1 MNKAKERKNKMKCNP
16 QKGETIMYTSV
27 GVVVLAGHTR
37 KKTQA
42 SHGTISNT
50 KSAKINFCIDTILE
64 TGIDDIAVVV
74 NEEQWEIGAA
84 LSGYP
89 VCIAVDNG
97 GPDALDMVETGIKAL
112 PGYITGVIVIALDN
126 PPVLAKNYADLV
138 RFHHQVPRCAVL
150 PGDKRQ
156 KSYAALFPAASYPAL
171 SKGLMVDRLTPRE
184 SGQLH
189 AVQ

>member
-1 MNKAKERKNKMKCNP
+1 
-16 QKGETIMYTSV
+16 MYTSV
-27 GVVVLAGHTR
+27 GVVVLASPDL
-37 KKTQA
+37 KKT
-42 SHGTISNT
+42 GPSNT
-50 KSAKINFCIDTILE
+50 VFSDTKIAKINVCMDTILA

-89 VCIAVDNG
+89 VCITVDNG
-97 GPDALDMVETGIKAL
+97 GTDALDAVDLGIKAL
-112 PGYITGVIVIALDN
+112 PGYTTGVIVIALDN
-126 PPVLAKNYADLV
+126 PPVLLENYASLI

-156 KSYAALFPAASYPAL
+156 NNYAALFPVASYPAL
-171 SKGLMVDRLTPRE
+171 SKGLMVERLTPRE
-184 SGQLH
+184 SDQLH